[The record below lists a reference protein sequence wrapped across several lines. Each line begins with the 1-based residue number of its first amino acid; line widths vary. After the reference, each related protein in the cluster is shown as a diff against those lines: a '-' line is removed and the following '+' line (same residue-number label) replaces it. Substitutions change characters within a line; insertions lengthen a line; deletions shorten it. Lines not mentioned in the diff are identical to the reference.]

1 MTNSVTN
8 RIYLCFIKGRTVER
22 KESELRVVYTFESD
36 FDSNFKT
43 TYPTFED
50 WMKALVRNGEIITVT
65 EKKRVEVSDEET
77 FERMCS

>member
-36 FDSNFKT
+36 FDSNFKRE
-43 TYPTFED
+43 YPTFED

-77 FERMCS
+77 ERMCS